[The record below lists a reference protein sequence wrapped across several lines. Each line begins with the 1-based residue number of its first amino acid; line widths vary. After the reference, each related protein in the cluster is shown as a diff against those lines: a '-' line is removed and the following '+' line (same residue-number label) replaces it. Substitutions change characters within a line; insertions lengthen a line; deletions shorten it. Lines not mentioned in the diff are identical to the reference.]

1 MHGAYGRAAALSKP
15 ASKRNAQ
22 TEACIK
28 GSDEKIPSMRAP
40 TDVKATAPAL
50 GAQSDRR
57 FLVCMSSQ
65 HPPQKENIQ
74 VSSRLV
80 FGLGLRDVRQ

>member
-1 MHGAYGRAAALSKP
+1 MHGAYGRAVALSKP

-50 GAQSDRR
+50 GAQSDRFPCLYELAASCAER
-57 FLVCMSSQ
+57 KYPSILPSQ
-65 HPPQKENIQ
+65 
-74 VSSRLV
+74 
-80 FGLGLRDVRQ
+80 LGL